1 MSCGTSSSYFRSKV
15 KLRLERQWF
24 SCIDPCKLVS
34 MYCKPF
40 LLAAV
45 LLIPVAATNAQ
56 IKVTEGYFP
65 GADGVKLFYR
75 KLGSGP
81 QTVVFLHGGPGLG
94 MGDGGSE
101 MSVLARDRVVLMY
114 DQRGSGRSQVVTDP
128 GLLSV
133 DHQVRDL
140 ESFRQH
146 FRLERMTLIGLSWGA
161 GLATLYTAAHPD
173 RVERLLLIS
182 PMPPAKTP
190 YWEQRTKNIDG
201 LLGPANV
208 ARLTAI
214 RKELPTSSDLRA
226 ASLCREYFRIS
237 SPPYLLNP
245 KAFTAKR
252 SERMCEAPAAALR
265 NRFVVAFAVFESLG
279 SWDFRPQLAKITVP
293 ALVMEGEKTNVPLEA
308 TREWVANLSKGKLVL
323 IPKAG
328 HIFFMEQP
336 QAFFRAADQFLRGE

>member
-1 MSCGTSSSYFRSKV
+1 MKAVALSTF
-15 KLRLERQWF
+15 L
-24 SCIDPCKLVS
+24 
-34 MYCKPF
+34 KPF
-40 LLAAV
+40 LMAAIF
-45 LLIPVAATNAQ
+45 LIVVSTINAQ
-56 IKVTEGYFP
+56 PKVTEGYFP

-101 MSVLARDRVVLMY
+101 MAALARNRVVLMY
-114 DQRGSGRSQVVTDP
+114 DQRGSGRSQVVSDP
-128 GLLSV
+128 SLLSV

-146 FRLERMTLIGLSWGA
+146 FGLERMTLIGLSWGA

-190 YWEQRTKNIDG
+190 YWEQRTKSINALI
-201 LLGPANV
+201 GPANV

-214 RKELPTSSDLRA
+214 RTQLSGSSDKEA
-226 ASLCREYFRIS
+226 VTLCREYFRIS

-245 KAFTAKR
+245 KAFTTER
-252 SERMCEAPAAALR
+252 SERMCDAPAAALR
-265 NRFVVAFAVFESLG
+265 NRFIVVLAVFESLG
-279 SWDFRPQLAKITVP
+279 DWDFRRLLAKISVP
-293 ALVMEGEKTNVPLEA
+293 ALVMEGEETSVPLEA
-308 TREWVANLSKGKLVL
+308 TREWVAHLPNGKLVL

-328 HIFFMEQP
+328 HVFFMEKP
-336 QAFFRAADQFLRGE
+336 QAFVRAADQFLRGR

>member
-1 MSCGTSSSYFRSKV
+1 
-15 KLRLERQWF
+15 
-24 SCIDPCKLVS
+24 
-34 MYCKPF
+34 MYSKPF
-40 LLAAV
+40 LLATVFLIAV
-45 LLIPVAATNAQ
+45 SASNAQ
-56 IKVTEGYFP
+56 INVTEGYFP

-94 MGDGGSE
+94 IGDGGSE
-101 MSVLARDRVVLMY
+101 MAVLARDRVLLMY

-128 GLLSV
+128 SLLSV

-146 FRLERMTLIGLSWGA
+146 FGLERMTLIGLSWGA

-190 YWEQRTKNIDG
+190 YWEQRTKNING
-201 LLGPANV
+201 LIGPANV

-214 RKELPTSSDLRA
+214 RNQLPTSSDTEA

-245 KAFTAKR
+245 KAFTTER

-265 NRFVVAFAVFESLG
+265 NRFVVVFAVFETLG
-279 SWDFRPQLAKITVP
+279 DWNFRPQLAKITVP

-308 TREWVANLSKGKLVL
+308 TREWATHLPNGKLVL

-328 HIFFMEQP
+328 HVFFMEKP
-336 QAFFRAADQFLRGE
+336 QAFFRAADKFLRGK